1 MDAPDQ
7 LNPITRDNPTMAEN
21 INEDTW
27 YWSLKIG
34 DACRIADEFI
44 QQGEIDP
51 GFIHLLGYDEWPTR
65 MGVMVVL
72 EDIFERQPD
81 LIPRIIPG
89 VKAMLSH
96 AEENVRGDAACL
108 LGMVGDG
115 TIALELENMMTEAG
129 PELREVIVDA
139 LQMIR
144 DRDGQQPARDF
155 RPASNK
161 AM

>member
-1 MDAPDQ
+1 M
-7 LNPITRDNPTMAEN
+7 TEN
-21 INEDTW
+21 INEEVW

-34 DACRIADEFI
+34 DACRIADDFI

-51 GFIHLLGYDEWPTR
+51 AFIHLLGYDEWPTR

-72 EDIFERQPD
+72 EDIFDRQPD
-81 LIPRIIPG
+81 LIPGIIPG
-89 VKAMLSH
+89 VTAMLSH

-108 LGMVGDG
+108 LGMVGDE
-115 TIALELENMMTEAG
+115 TIALELENMLAAAG
-129 PELREVIVDA
+129 PELREVIGDA

-144 DRDGQQPARDF
+144 DRDRKQPARDS
-155 RPASNK
+155 RPASNE